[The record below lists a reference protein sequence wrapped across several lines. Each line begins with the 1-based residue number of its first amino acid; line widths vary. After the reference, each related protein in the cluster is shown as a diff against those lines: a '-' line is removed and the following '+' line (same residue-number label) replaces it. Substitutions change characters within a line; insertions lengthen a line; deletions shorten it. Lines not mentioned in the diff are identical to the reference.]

1 MAEKSQLSSAQRVLC
16 RIGVFSVAAL
26 VVIVLVGAVL
36 LGRFGADRPVD
47 YHDEV
52 DHFKY
57 GSLGSEH
64 QFGVPYWIW
73 RALPELFQDKLPE
86 GGKGWQSV
94 GFVFEK
100 GKDLPVGMSKRR
112 YLGFDLVWLNCAF
125 CHAGTVR
132 ETPQSE
138 PKVYGAM
145 PANTFDFRA
154 FMRFLFATGEDRR
167 FTPQDILLQIDTIR
181 KREGLGKLPLIDRL
195 VLRFYAVYYMRER
208 LLTLRDRLDF
218 IKKEPEWG
226 PGRVD
231 TFNPLKAYFNFP
243 IDKLPKEELIGTTD
257 FPSIWYQGQRETL
270 KMNLHWDGNNASL
283 EERNRSAA
291 MGTGVTPPTADRPR
305 MKRVA
310 DWLRQLV
317 APPYPFKI
325 DKDLAVQG
333 APIYKKYC
341 AECHGAD
348 GKDFRGEQVGKV
360 VPVDDIGTDRHR
372 VDSYTYEVAVNQNL
386 IFAGY
391 GDERFSHF
399 RKTFGYANS
408 PLDGIWLRAPYLHNG
423 SVPTL
428 RDLLEPKANR
438 PQTFYR
444 GYDVYDQKKV
454 GFASDVKEEKGRKYF
469 LYDTDEEKQPGNSN
483 KGHEGKRFG
492 TELSAAEKDAL
503 VEYLKTF

>member
-1 MAEKSQLSSAQRVLC
+1 MSSGQRFLYRV
-16 RIGVFSVAAL
+16 GVVAVAAFA
-26 VVIVLVGAVL
+26 VILLAGAVL
-36 LGRFGADRPVD
+36 LGRFGADSPVD
-47 YHDEV
+47 YQDDL

-64 QFGVPYWIW
+64 EFGIPYWIW
-73 RALPELFQDKLPE
+73 RALPELFSDKLP
-86 GGKGWQSV
+86 GNGTGWQSV

-100 GKDLPVGMSKRR
+100 GKQLPVGMSQRR
-112 YLGFDLVWLNCAF
+112 YLGFDVVWLNCAF

-138 PKVYGAM
+138 PKVYAAM
-145 PANTFDFRA
+145 PANTFNFRA

-195 VLRFYAVYYMRER
+195 VLRFYAIYYMRER

-218 IKKEPEWG
+218 IKEQPEWG

-243 IDKLPKEELIGTTD
+243 ADKLAENERIGTTD
-257 FPSIWYQGQRETL
+257 FPSIWNQGQRETL
-270 KMNLHWDGNNASL
+270 KMDLHWDGNNVSL

-291 MGTGVTPPTADRPR
+291 MGTGITPPTGDRQSL
-305 MKRVA
+305 KRVA
-310 DWLRQLV
+310 DWARKLP

-325 DKDLAVQG
+325 DKDLAAQG
-333 APIYKKYC
+333 APVYKKYC

-348 GKDFRGEQVGKV
+348 GRDFRGEYVGKV
-360 VPVDDIGTDRHR
+360 VPLAEIGTDRHR
-372 VDSYTYEVAVNQNL
+372 LDSYTYDVAVNQNL

-428 RDLLEPKANR
+428 RDLLEPKAKR

-454 GFASDVKEEKGRKYF
+454 GFASDVKEEKGRSYF
-469 LYDTDEEKQPGNSN
+469 LYDTDEKAQPGNSN
-483 KGHEGKRFG
+483 KGHEGKRYG
-492 TELSAAEKDAL
+492 TELSPAEKDAL
-503 VEYLKTF
+503 VEHLKTF

>member
-1 MAEKSQLSSAQRVLC
+1 MAEENPKGWLERIFH
-16 RIGVFSVAAL
+16 RIGL
-26 VVIVLVGAVL
+26 VTVSLLLVGVLVGAWL
-36 LGRFGADRPVD
+36 LGRFGADMAVTYKDDR
-47 YHDEV
+47 

-64 QFGVPYWIW
+64 EFGIPYWIW
-73 RALPELFQDKLPE
+73 RALPELFQDRLPD
-86 GGKGWQSV
+86 GGIGWKSV

-100 GKDLPVGMSKRR
+100 GKELPVGMSQRR

-138 PKVYGAM
+138 PQVYAAM

-154 FMRFLFATGEDRR
+154 FMRFLFAAGEDRR
-167 FTPQDILLQIDTIR
+167 FTPRDILRQIKIIR
-181 KREGLGKLPLIDRL
+181 QREGLDDLPLIDRL
-195 VLRFYAVYYMRER
+195 VLRFYGIYYMRER
-208 LLTLRDRLDF
+208 ILTLRDRLNF
-218 IKKEPEWG
+218 IAQQPEWG

-243 IDKLPKEELIGTTD
+243 VDRLAPEERVGTTD
-257 FPSIWYQGQRETL
+257 FPSIWNQGQREDL
-270 KMNLHWDGNNASL
+270 KMNLHWDGNNVSL

-291 MGTGVTPPTADRPR
+291 MGTGITPPTGDRR
-305 MKRVA
+305 SLKRVA
-310 DWLRQLV
+310 DWLRSLA
-317 APPYPFKI
+317 APPYPFAI
-325 DKDLAVQG
+325 DKELAAQG
-333 APIYKKYC
+333 APLYKKYC

-348 GKDFRGEQVGKV
+348 GKDFRSEQVGKV
-360 VPVDDIGTDRHR
+360 VPIEKIGTDRR
-372 VDSYTYEVAVNQNL
+372 RLDSYTYQVAVNQNM

-391 GDERFSHF
+391 DDERFSHF

-428 RDLLEPKANR
+428 RELLEPSDRR
-438 PQTFYR
+438 PTKFYR

-454 GFASDVKEEKGRKYF
+454 GFVSDVAEQQGRKYF
-469 LYDTDEEKQPGNSN
+469 LYDTAEAGNSN
-483 KGHEGKRFG
+483 QGHEGRRYG
-492 TELSAAEKDAL
+492 TELSNAEKEAL

>member
-1 MAEKSQLSSAQRVLC
+1 MAEENPKGRLERIFH
-16 RIGVFSVAAL
+16 RIGL
-26 VVIVLVGAVL
+26 VTVSLLLVGVLVGAWL
-36 LGRFGADRPVD
+36 LGRFGADMAVTYKDDR
-47 YHDEV
+47 

-64 QFGVPYWIW
+64 EFGIPYWIW
-73 RALPELFQDKLPE
+73 RALPELFQDRLPD
-86 GGKGWQSV
+86 GGIGWKSV

-100 GKDLPVGMSKRR
+100 GKELPVGMSQRR

-138 PKVYGAM
+138 PQVYAAM

-154 FMRFLFATGEDRR
+154 FMRFLFAAGEDRR
-167 FTPQDILLQIDTIR
+167 FTPRDILRQIKIIR
-181 KREGLGKLPLIDRL
+181 QREGLEDLPLIDRL
-195 VLRFYAVYYMRER
+195 VLRFYGIYYMRER
-208 LLTLRDRLDF
+208 ILTLRDRLNF
-218 IKKEPEWG
+218 IAQQPEWG

-243 IDKLPKEELIGTTD
+243 VDRLAPEERVGTTD
-257 FPSIWYQGQRETL
+257 FPSIWNQGQREDL
-270 KMNLHWDGNNASL
+270 KMNLHWDGNNVSL

-291 MGTGVTPPTADRPR
+291 MGTGITPPTGDRR
-305 MKRVA
+305 SLKRVA
-310 DWLRQLV
+310 DWLRSLA
-317 APPYPFKI
+317 APPYPFTI
-325 DKDLAVQG
+325 DKGLAAHG
-333 APIYKKYC
+333 APLYKKYC

-348 GKDFRGEQVGKV
+348 GKDFRSEQVGKV
-360 VPVDDIGTDRHR
+360 VPIEKIGTDRR
-372 VDSYTYEVAVNQNL
+372 RLDSYTYQVAVNQNM

-428 RDLLEPKANR
+428 RELLEPSDRR
-438 PQTFYR
+438 PTKFYR

-454 GFASDVKEEKGRKYF
+454 GFVSDVAEQQGRKYF
-469 LYDTDEEKQPGNSN
+469 LYDTAEAGNSN
-483 KGHEGKRFG
+483 QGHEGRRYG
-492 TELSAAEKDAL
+492 TELSNAEKEAL

>member
-1 MAEKSQLSSAQRVLC
+1 MAEENPKGRLERIFH
-16 RIGVFSVAAL
+16 RIGL
-26 VVIVLVGAVL
+26 VTVSLLLVGVLVGAWL
-36 LGRFGADRPVD
+36 LGRFGADMAVTYKDDR
-47 YHDEV
+47 

-64 QFGVPYWIW
+64 EFGIPYWIW
-73 RALPELFQDKLPE
+73 RALPELFQDRLPD
-86 GGKGWQSV
+86 GGIGWKSV

-100 GKDLPVGMSKRR
+100 GKELPVGMSQRR

-138 PKVYGAM
+138 PQVYAAM

-154 FMRFLFATGEDRR
+154 FMRFLFAAGEDRR
-167 FTPQDILLQIDTIR
+167 FTPRDILRQIKIIR
-181 KREGLGKLPLIDRL
+181 QREGLEDLPLIDRL
-195 VLRFYAVYYMRER
+195 VLRFYGIYYMRER
-208 LLTLRDRLDF
+208 ILTLRDRLNF
-218 IKKEPEWG
+218 IAQQPEWG

-243 IDKLPKEELIGTTD
+243 VDRLAPEERVGTTD
-257 FPSIWYQGQRETL
+257 FPSIWNQGQREDL
-270 KMNLHWDGNNASL
+270 KMNLHWDGNNVSL

-291 MGTGVTPPTADRPR
+291 MGTGITPPTGDRR
-305 MKRVA
+305 SLKRVA
-310 DWLRQLV
+310 DWLRSLA
-317 APPYPFKI
+317 APPYPFAI
-325 DKDLAVQG
+325 DKELAAQG
-333 APIYKKYC
+333 APLYKKYC

-348 GKDFRGEQVGKV
+348 GKDFRSEQVGKV
-360 VPVDDIGTDRHR
+360 VPIEKIGTDRR
-372 VDSYTYEVAVNQNL
+372 RLDSYTYQVAVNQNM

-428 RDLLEPKANR
+428 RELLEPSDRR
-438 PQTFYR
+438 PTKFYR

-454 GFASDVKEEKGRKYF
+454 GFVSDVAEQQGRKYF
-469 LYDTDEEKQPGNSN
+469 LYDTAEAGNSN
-483 KGHEGKRFG
+483 QGHEGRRYG
-492 TELSAAEKDAL
+492 TELSNADKEAL

>member
-1 MAEKSQLSSAQRVLC
+1 MTDTNATSCGQRIL
-16 RIGVFSVAAL
+16 RWIGLVTVFLLVIAL
-26 VVIVLVGAVL
+26 IAGAYL
-36 LGRFGADRPVD
+36 LGRFSADTPVD
-47 YHDEV
+47 YASDV

-64 QFGVPYWIW
+64 EFGVPYWIW
-73 RALPELFQDKLPE
+73 RALPELFADKLP
-86 GGKGWQSV
+86 GKGWESL

-100 GKDLPVGMSKRR
+100 GKDLPIGMSKRR

-138 PKVYGAM
+138 PVAYAAM

-167 FTPQDILLQIDTIR
+167 FTPQDILLQIKTIR
-181 KREGLGKLPLIDRL
+181 ARENLGDLPLLDRL
-195 VLRFYAVYYMRER
+195 VLRFYAIYYMRER
-208 LLTLRDRLDF
+208 ILTLRDRLSF
-218 IKKEPEWG
+218 IKEEPEWG

-243 IDKLPKEELIGTTD
+243 IDKLPEEERIGTTD
-257 FPSIWYQGQRETL
+257 FPSIWNQGQRRDLNME
-270 KMNLHWDGNNASL
+270 LHWDGNNVSL

-291 MGTGVTPPTADRPR
+291 MGAGVTPPTADRPR
-305 MKRVA
+305 MKRIA
-310 DWLRQLV
+310 NWLLSLPSP
-317 APPYPFKI
+317 AYPFKI
-325 DKDLAVQG
+325 DKELAAQG
-333 APIYKKYC
+333 APVYKKYC
-341 AECHGAD
+341 ADCHGAD
-348 GKDFRGEQVGKV
+348 GKDFHGKYVGKV
-360 VPVDDIGTDRHR
+360 TPIDEIATDRHR
-372 VDSYTYEVAVNQNL
+372 LDSYTYTVAVNQNM
-386 IFAGY
+386 IFAEY

-408 PLDGIWLRAPYLHNG
+408 PLDGLWLRAPYLHNG

-428 RDLLEPKANR
+428 RDLLEPSDKR
-438 PQTFYR
+438 PRTFYR

-454 GFASDVKEEKGRKYF
+454 GFISDVPKENGREFF
-469 LYDTDEEKQPGNSN
+469 LYDTDEKKQPGNSN
-483 KGHEGKRFG
+483 RGHEGYRYG
-492 TELSAAEKDAL
+492 TQLSAAEKDAL